1 MRRLRPTLEE
11 TRAAAEVIGQYLPV
25 TPISRE
31 DSLGG
36 SAGAALYVKH
46 EYKSPVGS
54 FKVRGALNL
63 VNEVVQGGVVKRLST
78 ASTGNHGAGMAFA
91 CGRLGVPLTVGV
103 PVGADRSKVALVE
116 RFGAELEFLGRDLDE
131 TKELMLARPQN
142 PTDFFVEDGDSPAIV
157 AGTST
162 IGREIA
168 KDLPQVEVVVVPVGN
183 GALIGGIGSA
193 LKATNPDIQVIGVQ
207 SEAAPCMTLSFRE
220 GAPRDTESCETF
232 ATGMAVRISIPAAV
246 ELMLEVV
253 DEMVLVSET
262 ELKEAMGL
270 FYGVTG
276 TMVEG
281 AGAAALAAVPKIQNW
296 LLGKTVCLVASGAN
310 LDQEI
315 QQEVKERFVSD
326 SASE

>member
-1 MRRLRPTLEE
+1 MKRLRPSPEE
-11 TRAAAEVIGQYLPV
+11 TAAAVKVIGQHLTA

-31 DSLGG
+31 DALS
-36 SAGAALYVKH
+36 SNVGAALHVKH

-63 VNEVVQGGVVKRLST
+63 VSSVVKSGVVKRLRT

-91 CGRLGVPLTVGV
+91 CSRFDVPLTVGV
-103 PVGADRSKVALVE
+103 PVGADSSKVALVE
-116 RFGAELEFLGRDLDE
+116 KFGAELEFIGRDLDE

-142 PTDFFVEDGDSPAIV
+142 PTDLFVEDGDSPAIV

-162 IGREIA
+162 IGIEIA
-168 KDLPQVEVVVVPVGN
+168 RDLPQVEVVVVPVGN

-193 LKATNPDIQVIGVQ
+193 LKARNPDIRVIGVQ

-220 GAPRDTESCETF
+220 RAPRNTESCETF

-246 ELMLEVV
+246 DLMLEVV
-253 DEMVLVSET
+253 DEMVLVSEN

-270 FYGVTG
+270 FYRVSG
-276 TMVEG
+276 TIVEG
-281 AGAAALAAVPKIQNW
+281 AGAAALAAVPRIGSW
-296 LLGKTVCLVASGAN
+296 LEGRTVCLVASGAN
-310 LDQEI
+310 VDQEI
-315 QQEVKERFVSD
+315 QREIKEGFTPI
-326 SASE
+326 E

>member
-1 MRRLRPTLEE
+1 MKRLRPSLEE
-11 TRAAAEVIGQYLPV
+11 TDAAAKVIGQHLTA

-31 DSLGG
+31 DALGG
-36 SAGAALYVKH
+36 KLGAALYVKH

-63 VNEVVQGGVVKRLST
+63 VSSVVKSGVVKRLRT

-91 CGRLGVPLTVGV
+91 CSRLDIPLTVGV

-116 RFGAELEFLGRDLDE
+116 QFGAELEFIGRDLDE
-131 TKELMLARPQN
+131 TKELMLARPHK

-162 IGREIA
+162 IGMEIVR
-168 KDLPQVEVVVVPVGN
+168 DLPQVEVVIVPVGN

-193 LKATNPDIQVIGVQ
+193 LKARNPDIQVIGVQ
-207 SEAAPCMTLSFRE
+207 SEVAPCMTLSFRD
-220 GAPRDTESCETF
+220 GTPRDTESCETF

-270 FYGVTG
+270 FHWVTG
-276 TMVEG
+276 TMLEG
-281 AGAAALAAVPKIQNW
+281 AGAAALAAVPRIPNW
-296 LLGKTVCLVASGAN
+296 LQGKNVCLVASGAN
-310 LDQEI
+310 VDQEI
-315 QQEVKERFVSD
+315 QQEIKEKFVVD
-326 SASE
+326 PK